1 MLIIGIAGGTGS
13 GKTTVVKKIIESLPP
28 GEVVLLPQDSYY
40 KDNSHVPV
48 EKRQYINFDH
58 PDAFDTDM
66 MIEHLQQL
74 REGHAIECPT
84 YDYTIHN
91 RAEETI
97 TIEPW
102 RSAAFPVIKD
112 LVVNR
117 SAYDQILQAGG
128 FISVRTNSVP
138 DANAI
143 PIAQADAEESMDAA
157 ACIGCGACHEACPW
171 HMPTVNPETGKSSK
185 CIACGACVAGCPSGA
200 LSIVDW
206 DAVTSAAQAA
216 YMDL

>member
-91 RAEETI
+91 RAAETI
-97 TIEPW
+97 TIEP
-102 RSAAFPVIKD
+102 RKVI
-112 LVVNR
+112 VVEGILIFASR
-117 SAYDQILQAGG
+117 VLCDQMDIKI
-128 FISVRTNSVP
+128 FV
-138 DANAI
+138 D
-143 PIAQADAEESMDAA
+143 ADADVRLCRRIRRDVKKRGRTIDSVIEQYLTTVKPM
-157 ACIGCGACHEACPW
+157 HEQFVEPSKKKANLI
-171 HMPTVNPETGKSSK
+171 VPEGGKNL
-185 CIACGACVAGCPSGA
+185 IALEMIINRIQKHIDMA
-200 LSIVDW
+200 
-206 DAVTSAAQAA
+206 
-216 YMDL
+216 